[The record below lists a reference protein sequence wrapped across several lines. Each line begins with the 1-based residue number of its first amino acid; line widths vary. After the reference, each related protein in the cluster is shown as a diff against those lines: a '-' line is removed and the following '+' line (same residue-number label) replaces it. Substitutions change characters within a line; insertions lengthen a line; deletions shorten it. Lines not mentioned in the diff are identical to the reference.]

1 MAELIDVIK
10 QRGVPAVFS
19 ESTADPAVARVLADE
34 AGVPVIDGLFADT
47 LAPAGDAAGTYIGMM
62 RSNVLLI
69 VEGLKG

>member
-1 MAELIDVIK
+1 
-10 QRGVPAVFS
+10 
-19 ESTADPAVARVLADE
+19 VLADE